1 MIRRFVLVGL
11 MVLVPGMMQIVVGTL
26 LSGVFLLFQVQASPY
41 KDTADDFLASASSFS
56 RALLPQARV
65 PIAYH
70 AYPVAHTNLV
80 AR

>member
-1 MIRRFVLVGL
+1 MLRRFVLVGL

-56 RALLPQARV
+56 RALLPQLSR
-65 PIAYH
+65 
-70 AYPVAHTNLV
+70 
-80 AR
+80 